1 MVKGQGA
8 SRVDFPQYFLL
19 SPWPP
24 NSILTALYSKL
35 YLVEPVPVITS
46 FSKKDNILFNS
57 GHTLIT

>member
-1 MVKGQGA
+1 VVKGQGA

-19 SPWPP
+19 SPWPQ

-35 YLVEPVPVITS
+35 YLVEPAPVTS
-46 FSKKDNILFNS
+46 FSKKDNILFKS